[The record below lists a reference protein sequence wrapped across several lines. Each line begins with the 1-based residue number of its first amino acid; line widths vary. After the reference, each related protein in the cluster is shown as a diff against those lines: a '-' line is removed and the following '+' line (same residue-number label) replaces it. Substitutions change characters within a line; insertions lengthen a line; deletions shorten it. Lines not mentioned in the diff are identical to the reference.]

1 MTTFHEHHVDSSSAD
16 ELPPQSHH
24 LLSNESARALTE
36 DMLAAIDADLGQL
49 PPRHTITV
57 ETAIRRLAP
66 RIRKM
71 REDGYTTAE
80 VVAELNKRLGVFDM
94 KVSSRSLAR
103 HLPSKSKPATKN
115 RPS

>member
-1 MTTFHEHHVDSSSAD
+1 MNTFDEQHEDSNSPG
-16 ELPPQSHH
+16 EPPPQSHH
-24 LLSNESARALTE
+24 VLSNESARMLTE
-36 DMLAAIDADLGQL
+36 DMLAAIDEDLGQL
-49 PPRHTITV
+49 PRRHTLTV
-57 ETAIRRLAP
+57 EKAIKRLAP

-103 HLPSKSKPATKN
+103 HLPSMSKPATKN